1 MGEFATRKVKTVLQM
16 EAAECGSACLGMI
29 LGYFGRFVPPEE
41 LRVECG
47 VSRDGSNAGNIL
59 KAAHRYG
66 LSAKGY
72 RKEPQALHRMRG
84 PMIVHWNFN
93 HFVVLEGFRRR
104 KAVINDPG
112 YGRRV
117 LSAEEFD
124 QSFTGVVL
132 TFEKRENFQ
141 RGGKQRGIFPS
152 VQTRLKGGGAG
163 VLFVLLTGLALVIPG
178 LVIPGF
184 SRIFIDQI
192 LLKGMETWLMPLLI
206 AMAAAAFLRAA
217 IVWLQEYFLLRLE
230 TKIALSGSAGF
241 LWHVLRLPVEFF
253 SQRYAGEIGN
263 RVAINDSV
271 ATLVAGKL
279 SSSLLDLLMIAFY
292 GVLLLRYDV
301 LLTAVATAIAALNV
315 LFLQLTSDHIRESN
329 MRLLQDRGTMAGIAM
344 GGLQVMETLKAT
356 GKESEFFS
364 RWSGHQAKLMN
375 SEQEV
380 GVATNYLSAVP
391 AALAALN
398 TSVILILGAF
408 RVLDGHLTLGSLMAF
423 QILAG
428 SFLGPIQRLVNL
440 GGSIQQAKGEL
451 NRLDDV
457 LKYPLDAY
465 TDSEEPEHAVESA
478 RLEGGLEIRD
488 LTFGYS
494 RMGGPLIESFNLS
507 VPPGARVALVGRS
520 GSGKSTVARL
530 ITGLYE
536 PWSGE
541 ILFDGRHRNEI
552 SRQVM
557 TSSLA
562 MVDQDI
568 CMFSDTIK
576 ENLSLWDTT
585 IPEPDLVAAARHAEI
600 HEDISARSGG
610 YDHRLAEDGRNFSG
624 GQRQRM
630 EIARA
635 LAKNPRILIL
645 DEATSALDP
654 MTEKRVDE
662 NIRMRGCTCIIVA
675 HRLSTIRD
683 CDEIIVMEG
692 GKIVERGRHESL
704 SSAGGVYAE
713 LIRTV

>member
-600 HEDISARSGG
+600 H
-610 YDHRLAEDGRNFSG
+610 
-624 GQRQRM
+624 
-630 EIARA
+630 
-635 LAKNPRILIL
+635 
-645 DEATSALDP
+645 
-654 MTEKRVDE
+654 
-662 NIRMRGCTCIIVA
+662 
-675 HRLSTIRD
+675 
-683 CDEIIVMEG
+683 
-692 GKIVERGRHESL
+692 
-704 SSAGGVYAE
+704 
-713 LIRTV
+713 

>member
-1 MGEFATRKVKTVLQM
+1 MGDSSPRKVKTVLQM

-59 KAAHRYG
+59 KAARRYG
-66 LSAKGY
+66 LHAKGY
-72 RKEPQALHRMRG
+72 RKEPQALLEMRG

-104 KAVINDPG
+104 QAVINDPG

-132 TFEKRENFQ
+132 TFEKGADFH
-141 RGGKQRGIFPS
+141 RGGRQKGILPS
-152 VQTRLKGGGAG
+152 VQARLKGGRAG
-163 VLFVLLTGLALVIPG
+163 VLFIFLTGLALVVPG
-178 LVIPGF
+178 LVIPVF
-184 SRIFIDQI
+184 SKIFIDQI
-192 LLKGMETWLMPLLI
+192 LLKGMETWLLPLLI
-206 AMAAAAFLRAA
+206 AMAVAAFLRAA

-230 TKIALSGSAGF
+230 TKIALSGSSGF

-271 ATLVAGKL
+271 ATLIAGRL
-279 SSSLLDLLMIAFY
+279 SSSLLDLLMIVFY
-292 GVLLLRYDV
+292 GVLLLQYDAV
-301 LLTAVATAIAALNV
+301 LTAVATAIAVLSL
-315 LFLQLTSDHIRESN
+315 LFLRLTSNHIKASN
-329 MRLLQDRGTMAGIAM
+329 MRLLQDRGKMVGIAM

-380 GVATNYLSAVP
+380 EATTNYLRAVP

-398 TSVILILGAF
+398 TSVILIVGAF
-408 RVLDGHLTLGSLMAF
+408 RVLDGYLTLGSLMAF
-423 QILAG
+423 QILVG

-440 GGSIQQAKGEL
+440 GASIQQAKGEL

-457 LKYPLDAY
+457 LNYQVDEYA
-465 TDSEEPEHAVESA
+465 DSEEPAGPPESA
-478 RLEGGLEIRD
+478 KLEGGLEIRD

-494 RMGGPLIESFNLS
+494 RLGGPLIESFNLRVS
-507 VPPGARVALVGRS
+507 PGARVALVGRS

-541 ILFDGRHRNEI
+541 ILFDGKPRNEI

-576 ENLSLWDTT
+576 ENLCLWDTT

-630 EIARA
+630 EIART

-654 MTEKRVDE
+654 MTEKKVDE
-662 NIRMRGCTCIIVA
+662 NIRMRGCTCLIVA

-683 CDEIIVMEG
+683 CDQIIVMEG
-692 GKIVERGRHESL
+692 GKIVERGSHESL
-704 SSAGGVYAE
+704 VRAGGVYAE
-713 LIRTV
+713 LIRTA